1 MSAVLE
7 ITDIRKTFGGLKA
20 VDGLGLTI
28 EAGEVVGL
36 LGPNG
41 SGKTTLM
48 NLISGALKPTE
59 GSIRLKGQEIAG
71 RRPDVIARAGV
82 ARTFQLVRL
91 LPSLSLLEN
100 VAVSAMF
107 GPQRLS
113 RLEAEKVARACLER
127 IGLAGRETMP
137 AGDLTYIDQKRLE
150 LARALAGEPK
160 LLLLDEWLAGLN
172 PTELQEG
179 IALIRRLAS
188 EGTTILLVEHIMAAV
203 RALCPRSVVM
213 AAGRKIADGP
223 TAVVL
228 DDPEV
233 ISAYLGAAH
242 A

>member
-59 GSIRLKGQEIAG
+59 GSIRLEGQEIAG
-71 RRPDVIARAGV
+71 KRPDVIARAGV

-107 GPQRLS
+107 GPRRLS

-188 EGTTILLVEHIMAAV
+188 QGTTILLVEHIMAAV

-223 TAVVL
+223 TALVL
-228 DDPEV
+228 DDPQV

>member
-28 EAGEVVGL
+28 KAGEVVGL

-188 EGTTILLVEHIMAAV
+188 QGTTILLVEHIMAAV

-228 DDPEV
+228 DDPQV

>member
-7 ITDIRKTFGGLKA
+7 IIDIRKTFGGLKA

-91 LPSLSLLEN
+91 LPSLPLLEN

-113 RLEAEKVARACLER
+113 RPEAEKVARACLER
-127 IGLAGRETMP
+127 IGLAGRETIP

-203 RALCPRSVVM
+203 RALCPRSMVM

-223 TAVVL
+223 TAAVL
-228 DDPEV
+228 DDPQV
-233 ISAYLGAAH
+233 ISAYLGAPH

>member
-48 NLISGALKPTE
+48 NLVSGALKPTE
-59 GSIRLKGQEIAG
+59 GSIRLKRQEIAG

-100 VAVSAMF
+100 VAVSALF

-113 RLEAEKVARACLER
+113 RIEAEKVARACLER

-150 LARALAGEPK
+150 LARALAGEPN

-223 TAVVL
+223 TATVL
-228 DDPEV
+228 DDPQV

>member
-107 GPQRLS
+107 GPRRLPRS
-113 RLEAEKVARACLER
+113 EAEKVARACLER
-127 IGLAGRETMP
+127 IGLAGRETLP

-223 TAVVL
+223 TATVL
-228 DDPEV
+228 DDPQV

>member
-28 EAGEVVGL
+28 EAGEVIGL

-71 RRPDVIARAGV
+71 KRPDVIARAGV

-188 EGTTILLVEHIMAAV
+188 QGTTILLVEHIMAAV

-228 DDPEV
+228 DDPQV

>member
-1 MSAVLE
+1 
-7 ITDIRKTFGGLKA
+7 
-20 VDGLGLTI
+20 
-28 EAGEVVGL
+28 
-36 LGPNG
+36 
-41 SGKTTLM
+41 
-48 NLISGALKPTE
+48 
-59 GSIRLKGQEIAG
+59 
-71 RRPDVIARAGV
+71 
-82 ARTFQLVRL
+82 
-91 LPSLSLLEN
+91 
-100 VAVSAMF
+100 
-107 GPQRLS
+107 
-113 RLEAEKVARACLER
+113 
-127 IGLAGRETMP
+127 MP

-223 TAVVL
+223 TAAVL
-228 DDPEV
+228 DDPQV

>member
-28 EAGEVVGL
+28 KAGEVVGL

-127 IGLAGRETMP
+127 IGLAGRETLP

-188 EGTTILLVEHIMAAV
+188 QGTTILLVEHIMAAV

-228 DDPEV
+228 DDPQV

>member
-1 MSAVLE
+1 MSTVLE

-28 EAGEVVGL
+28 KAGEVVGL

-107 GPQRLS
+107 GPQRLP

-127 IGLAGRETMP
+127 IGLAGRENMP

-228 DDPEV
+228 DDPQV